1 MSCCLCQ
8 TVPRGS
14 ADAISMDYER
24 SNCIIVHSKAQHII
38 ETCSCCGHRIE
49 PLGNMM
55 CLNTELISGALAADH
70 LEVIAQFDAIGH
82 MVHKG

>member
-8 TVPRGS
+8 NVPRGA

-24 SNCIIVHSKAQHII
+24 SDCVIVHSKVQHII
-38 ETCSCCGHRIE
+38 ETCSCCGHKIA

-55 CLNTELISGALAADH
+55 CLNTELISGSLSMGH
-70 LEVIAQFDAIGH
+70 LEVIAQFDNTGH
-82 MVHKG
+82 MVNTE

>member
-8 TVPRGS
+8 NVPRGA

-24 SNCIIVHSKAQHII
+24 SNCVIVRSRAQHVI

-55 CLNTELISGALAADH
+55 CLNTELISEALVVGH
-70 LEVIAQFDAIGH
+70 LEVITQFDSIGH
-82 MVHKG
+82 IINTE